1 MWRKTRSKYANSLCV
16 GVDPNRNFNASFGG
30 LGASSSP
37 CSDTYHG
44 PYMESEKLT
53 QGITRLIK
61 ENVIDVSL

>member
-1 MWRKTRSKYANSLCV
+1 MWRKTRSKYANSPCF
-16 GVDPNRNFNASFGG
+16 GVDPNRNFNANFGG